1 MASSRHALV
10 HVTSLARSNKKL
22 GILGVMNNMHGISIV
37 SEANGDIA
45 ITSDNV
51 EKRTVILKIDAAKR
65 RLYLRLVL
73 RQRLGRQNTISQ
85 TKG

>member
-1 MASSRHALV
+1 MISPFMEARISCNTGYDWQ

-65 RLYLRLVL
+65 RL
-73 RQRLGRQNTISQ
+73 GRRVR
-85 TKG
+85 